1 MQYSQQQRFNHAII
15 RLAVLL
21 YQVDGKVTLTE
32 QDYLDSLVEGLP
44 WEGLISKSAFVN
56 DVIHQTRQAMD
67 AGEQLDYVRSLQ
79 EDLNFDAEKVVEV
92 AMAIT
97 GVDGERSEEE
107 AEILSLLTHKL
118 LAKSLVA
125 KVS

>member
-1 MQYSQQQRFNHAII
+1 M
-15 RLAVLL
+15 
-21 YQVDGKVTLTE
+21 
-32 QDYLDSLVEGLP
+32 P

-118 LAKSLVA
+118 LAKSLVS